1 MTRFANPISSVSR
14 RGFMVGAAGWTFT
27 VAAGLPRG
35 TGATTAAAPRK
46 DVVLSAWV
54 TISADGTVSIMSPA
68 IEMGEGSFTAIP
80 RILAEELD
88 ADWVKVR
95 VVPAPPNDALYGNP
109 GFGYM
114 YTASSNAVTK
124 YFVPVRQFGAQVRK
138 VLLQN
143 AAKHWDVPIAELTT
157 GPSIVIHE
165 KSGRRLGYGEIAA
178 FAEIPAQAP
187 EVKNEELKSTK
198 SFRLIGKDVMRV
210 ELPGKVNGR
219 AQYSIDV
226 QAPGMLYGAVLR
238 APVEGAAPDK
248 VDDAKARAVTG
259 VVKIV
264 RLPYG
269 VGIVAKKPWAAFAA
283 KSALAVTWTR
293 NAKAWGFDSA
303 KGAEAF
309 AVAAR
314 DLQRPGK
321 LWDKLGDAP
330 GELGRAAMVIEGE
343 YGCEFVYHAQ
353 MEPLNAV
360 AAVSP
365 AGDSV
370 ELWAGVQS
378 QTMAVR
384 NASAALGIPENKVVL
399 HDMLLGGAFGRRG
412 HQDME
417 YVHDAIAL
425 SKEVRKP
432 VKVMWTREDDV
443 HNGRFYPLAA
453 HYLRAGFDASGR
465 LVAVHHRKA
474 CDEVTKFQFPKM
486 YEQYKGRDTISFTGM
501 EFPYYA
507 IPNRLAEAVPQ
518 DSGIRVASLRGV
530 AHLSNVFA
538 VESFMD
544 ELAAKRGVDPAEFR
558 RSLLMNS
565 PRALAVL
572 DAVMR
577 ASDWGRKRSGTALGI
592 GFQEY
597 AKTLIAEVAEVSVDR
612 KSGAIRVHNIWA
624 AIDPGIVVHPD
635 NVVAQTEGSI
645 VYGLGF
651 SLSERVT
658 IKDGVVQQSNFT
670 DYHVPRMND
679 MPEIHVELIET
690 DNHPTGA
697 GQMATPLVAPAIA
710 NAIAALTGAR
720 LRQAPMTRDRVLAA
734 LHA

>member
-1 MTRFANPISSVSR
+1 MTNLSALPAIVSR
-14 RGFMVGAAGWTFT
+14 RGFMVGAAGLTFA
-27 VAAGLPRG
+27 VASGVPRSA
-35 TGATTAAAPRK
+35 GATTAAGPGK
-46 DVVLSAWV
+46 DVVVNAWV
-54 TISADGTVSIMSPA
+54 TISTDGTVSIMSPA

-88 ADWVKVR
+88 ADWAKVR
-95 VVPAPPNDALYGNP
+95 LVRAPPNDALYANP

-124 YFVPVRQFGAQVRK
+124 YFDPVRRFGAQVRK

-143 AAKHWDVPIAELTT
+143 AATHWNVPIAELTT
-157 GPSIVIHE
+157 GPSIVTHQ
-165 KSGRRLGYGEIAA
+165 KSGRHLKYGEIAA

-187 EVKNEELKSTK
+187 EVKDEELKSTK
-198 SFRLIGKDVMRV
+198 SFRLIGKDVMRA
-210 ELPGKVNGR
+210 ELPGKVNGK

-226 QAPGMLYGAVLR
+226 HTPGMLYGAVLR
-238 APVEGAAPDK
+238 APVEGAAPEQ
-248 VDDAKARAVTG
+248 VDDTKSRAVPG
-259 VVKIV
+259 VVEIV

-269 VGIVAKKPWAAFAA
+269 VGVIAEKPWAAFAA
-283 KSALAVTWTR
+283 KNALAVSWTQ
-293 NAKAWGFDSA
+293 NAKGWSFDSS
-303 KGAEAF
+303 KGSEAF
-309 AVAAR
+309 AAAAR
-314 DLQRPGK
+314 DIQHPGQ

-330 GELGRAAMVIEGE
+330 AELARAATVVDAE
-343 YGCEFVYHAQ
+343 YSCEFVYHAQ

-412 HQDME
+412 HQDMD
-417 YVHDAIAL
+417 YVRDAIAL
-425 SKEVRKP
+425 SNAVKKP

-443 HNGRFYPLAA
+443 HNGRFFPAAA
-453 HYLRAGFDASGR
+453 HYLRAGFDTSGK

-474 CDEVTKFQFPKM
+474 CDEVTRFQFPKM

-507 IPNRLAEAVPQ
+507 IPNHLAEAVPQ

-530 AHLSNVFA
+530 AHLSNIFA
-538 VESFMD
+538 VESFID
-544 ELAAKRGVDPAEFR
+544 ELALKRGVDPAEFR
-558 RSLLMNS
+558 KSLLTNS

-572 DAVMR
+572 DAVMHK
-577 ASDWGRKRSGTALGI
+577 SNWGRKRSDTALGI
-592 GFQEY
+592 GYQEY

-612 KSGAIRVHNIWA
+612 KTGAIRVHNIWA
-624 AIDPGIVVHPD
+624 AIDPGIAIHPD
-635 NVVAQTEGSI
+635 NVIAQSEGSI

-651 SLSERVT
+651 ALSERIT
-658 IKDGVVQQSNFT
+658 FKDGVIQQSNFS
-670 DYHVPRMND
+670 DYHVPRMNE
-679 MPEIHVELIET
+679 MPDIHVDLIVT

-697 GQMATPLVAPAIA
+697 GQMATPLVAPVIA
-710 NAIAALTGAR
+710 NAVAALTGVR

-734 LHA
+734 LKA

>member
-1 MTRFANPISSVSR
+1 MTGFPNLHSPLGR
-14 RGFMVGAAGWTFT
+14 RGFMVGAAGLTFAIAT
-27 VAAGLPRG
+27 GFPRRAGVAA
-35 TGATTAAAPRK
+35 TAEPSK
-46 DVVLSAWV
+46 EVTLNAWV
-54 TISADGTVSIMSPA
+54 TISTDGTVSIMSPA
-68 IEMGEGSFTAIP
+68 IEMGEGSFTALP

-88 ADWVKVR
+88 ADWSKVR
-95 VVPAPPNDALYGNP
+95 VVPAPPNDALYANP

-124 YFVPVRQFGAQVRK
+124 YFIPLRRFGAQVRK

-143 AAKHWDVPIAELTT
+143 AAKHWGVPVAELTT
-157 GPSIVIHE
+157 GPNTVIHE
-165 KSGRRLGYGEIAA
+165 KSGRRLDYGEIAA
-178 FAEIPAQAP
+178 FAEIPAEAP
-187 EVKNEELKSTK
+187 EVKDEELKTTER
-198 SFRLIGKDVMRV
+198 FRLIGKDVTRA
-210 ELPGKVNGR
+210 ELPGKVNGK

-226 QAPGMLYGAVLR
+226 HAPGMLYGAVLR
-238 APVEGAAPDK
+238 APVEGAAPET
-248 VDDAKARAVTG
+248 VDDAKSRALPGIVE
-259 VVKIV
+259 IV

-269 VGIVAKKPWAAFAA
+269 VGVIAEKPWAAFAA
-283 KSALAVTWTR
+283 KNALAVSWTR
-293 NAKAWGFDSA
+293 SAKGWGFDSS
-303 KGAEAF
+303 KGSEAF
-309 AVAAR
+309 AAAAR
-314 DLQRPGK
+314 DIQRPGK

-330 GELGRAAMVIEGE
+330 AELARAATVVEAE

-384 NASAALGIPENKVVL
+384 NASAALGIAENKVVL

-412 HQDME
+412 HQDMD
-417 YVHDAIAL
+417 YVRDAVAL
-425 SKEVRKP
+425 SNAVKKP
-432 VKVMWTREDDV
+432 VKVIWTREDDV
-443 HNGRFYPLAA
+443 HNGRFFPAAA
-453 HYLRAGFDASGR
+453 HYLRAGFDASGK

-474 CDEVTKFQFPKM
+474 CDEVTRFQFPRM

-507 IPNRLAEAVPQ
+507 IPNHLAEAVPQ

-530 AHLSNVFA
+530 AHLSNTFA

-544 ELAAKRGVDPAEFR
+544 ELALKRGVDPAAFR
-558 RSLLMNS
+558 KSLLTNS

-572 DAVMR
+572 DAVMHK
-577 ASDWGRKRSGTALGI
+577 SGWGRKRGDTALGI

-597 AKTLIAEVAEVSVDR
+597 AKTLVAEVAEVSVDR

-624 AIDPGIVVHPD
+624 AIDPGIAVHPD

-651 SLSERVT
+651 ALSERITV
-658 IKDGVVQQSNFT
+658 KDGVVQQSNFS

-679 MPEIHVELIET
+679 MPDIHVDLIVT

-710 NAIAALTGAR
+710 NAVAALTGAR
-720 LRQAPMTRDRVLAA
+720 LRQAPMTPDRVLAA
-734 LHA
+734 VKA